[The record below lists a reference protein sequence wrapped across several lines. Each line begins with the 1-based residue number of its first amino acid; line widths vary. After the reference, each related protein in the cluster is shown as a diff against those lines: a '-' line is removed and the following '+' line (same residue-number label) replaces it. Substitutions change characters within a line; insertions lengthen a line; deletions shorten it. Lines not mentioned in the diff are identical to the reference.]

1 MKRLMMIGLIV
12 ILSMQPVF
20 AGSFQDV
27 AGTDYAWAEE
37 YIDAMNEKG
46 ILKGY
51 EGGVFKPGDSVT
63 YEQALV
69 MAGRLFQYTA
79 DEVTQAS
86 KAYQTTLVTL
96 GAANWAKAD
105 IAIALN
111 EGLVSVSELTAIYNK
126 DRAQDVN
133 KGEITRILARAL
145 GLEQAANNVLIY
157 QEVEKFTDFASKK
170 NNSNWA
176 YVEVMVGEGIIN
188 GLTDPQT
195 GQLVFQPDSK
205 VSRAVMAT
213 LLSRTYT
220 KMEAKGLVHTGT
232 QTPVTPVTPAN
243 TVTTTISNL
252 IPTGSN
258 HFVQLQ
264 DTGEWYRVGN
274 DAVLT
279 RNGQPA
285 ALESFS
291 KGESIVATY
300 ATDDQPAN
308 NTYKLLSMTLGAT
321 TTNPPVTPSGTVVY
335 EGMVTQRSE
344 SNGSITFVQ
353 DSFENGMKA
362 YKTWTV
368 NKTLPMTLG
377 FEPMT
382 ASSLMQNQF
391 AQVTA
396 KDGQVVSIALWPATT
411 TINGTFKGVVFGEQN
426 RVKILA
432 NGVNR
437 ELVLGKSV
445 YVMKN
450 GKQILVTELA
460 VGDSVTMTLSYQ
472 EVSSIMG
479 TATTAQTI
487 EGEVVSVTISGTTEL
502 RVKASNNVES
512 TYSVTTATPVY
523 KGNGQIQI
531 YDLRP
536 GNQITLYVMG
546 DQILNISVQT
556 QTGSAAFVG
565 KLLLSD
571 YGLQLMM
578 VEKSDGTQMNVY
590 YDNHTNFIS
599 SSGQSTSYGQL
610 TLSSQ
615 ISIAGEYNSEGK
627 LIANTVMILSQ

>member
-1 MKRLMMIGLIV
+1 MKRWMMIGLIV
-12 ILSMQPVF
+12 ILSIQPVF

-27 AGTDYAWAEE
+27 AGTDYEWAEQ
-37 YIDAMNEKG
+37 YIDAMNGKG

-69 MAGRLFQYTA
+69 MAGRLFQYSA
-79 DEVTQAS
+79 DEVTRAS
-86 KAYQTTLVTL
+86 KAYQPTLVTL

-111 EGLVSVSELTAIYNK
+111 EGLISVTELTALYNK
-126 DRAQDVN
+126 DRAQAVN

-145 GLEQAANNVLIY
+145 GLEQDANNVLIY
-157 QEVEKFTDFASKK
+157 QEVEKFTDFTSKK
-170 NNSNWA
+170 NNPNWA
-176 YVEVMVGEGIIN
+176 YVEVMVKAGIIN
-188 GLTDPQT
+188 GLTDPET
-195 GQLVFQPDSK
+195 GQLVFQPDSE

-220 KMEAKGLVHTGT
+220 KMEAKGLVHTGS
-232 QTPVTPVTPAN
+232 QTPGTPATPVNAL
-243 TVTTTISNL
+243 TTTISNL

-258 HFVQLQ
+258 RFVQLQ
-264 DTGEWYRVGN
+264 ETGEWYRVGS

-285 ALESFS
+285 TLESFS
-291 KGESIVATY
+291 KGESVVATY
-300 ATDDQPAN
+300 GKDDQPAN
-308 NTYKLLSMTLGAT
+308 NTYKLITMNSGQAAT
-321 TTNPPVTPSGTVVY
+321 NSPATGTVIY
-335 EGMVTQRSE
+335 EGMVTQRTE
-344 SNGSITFVQ
+344 NNGAITFVQ
-353 DSFENGMKA
+353 DSFENQLKA

-368 NKTLPMTLG
+368 NTTFPITLG
-377 FEPMT
+377 FETVT

-396 KDGQVVSIALWPATT
+396 KNGQVVSIALWPATT
-411 TINGTFKGVVFGEQN
+411 TISGTFQGIVFGEQN
-426 RVKILA
+426 KVKIQA

-450 GKQILVTELA
+450 GKQILVTELGI
-460 VGDSVTMTLSYQ
+460 GDSVTMTLSYQ

-479 TATTAQTI
+479 TATTSQTI
-487 EGEVVSVTISGTTEL
+487 QGEVVSVTIAGTIEL
-502 RVKASNNVES
+502 KVKASNGVES

-523 KGNGQIQI
+523 KGNGQTQI

-536 GNQITLYVMG
+536 GNQVTLYLMG

-556 QTGSAAFVG
+556 QIGSAAFVG
-565 KLLLSD
+565 KLMLSD

-578 VEKSDGTQMNVY
+578 VEKMDGTQMNVY
-590 YDNHTNFIS
+590 YNSQTNFIN
-599 SSGQSTSYGQL
+599 SSGQATSFGQL

-627 LIANTVMILSQ
+627 LMANTVMILSQ

>member
-12 ILSMQPVF
+12 ILCMQPVF

-37 YIDAMNEKG
+37 YIDAMNGKG

-69 MAGRLFQYTA
+69 MAGRLFQYSA

-111 EGLVSVSELTAIYNK
+111 EGLVSVSELTAIYDK

-170 NNSNWA
+170 SNMNWA

-195 GQLVFQPDSK
+195 GQLIFQPDSK

-232 QTPVTPVTPAN
+232 QTPATSTQ
-243 TVTTTISNL
+243 TLTTTISNL

-264 DTGEWYRVGN
+264 ETGEWYRVGT
-274 DAVLT
+274 DAGLT
-279 RNGQPA
+279 RNGQSTV
-285 ALESFS
+285 LESFS
-291 KGESIVATY
+291 KGESVVATY

-308 NTYKLLSMTLGAT
+308 NTYKLLSMTVGAT
-321 TTNPPVTPSGTVVY
+321 ATNPPVSPVGTVVY

-344 SNGSITFVQ
+344 SNGMITIVQ

-377 FEPMT
+377 FEPTT
-382 ASSLMQNQF
+382 ASSLMRNQF

-396 KDGQVVSIALWPATT
+396 KDGQVVSIALWSATT

-472 EVSSIMG
+472 EVSAIMG

-487 EGEVVSVTISGTTEL
+487 QGEVVSVTISGTTEL
-502 RVKASNNVES
+502 RVKTSNGVES
-512 TYSVTTATPVY
+512 TYSVTSATPVY

-590 YDNHTNFIS
+590 YDNQTNFIN

-627 LIANTVMILSQ
+627 LMAKTVMILTQ